1 MSMSDVLWLVLG
13 WVLGIFTSHI
23 LEPITRWFVTGW
35 YLVTRP
41 KKDRGSLRY
50 ELEKNWNL
58 DRVRQFLKISDPKK
72 RDLSWPS

>member
-1 MSMSDVLWLVLG
+1 MSMSDVLWLMLG
-13 WVLGIFTSHI
+13 WVLGIFTRHI

-35 YLVTRP
+35 HLVTRP

-72 RDLSWPS
+72 